1 MQSLLYRRL
10 HIPLYLFYNAG
21 ACFPL
26 QNPFGCF
33 EQELDVNEDNVE
45 NCCPQY
51 LQVYLVFSVP
61 SYSLCFPL
69 QNPLGCFEHELDVS
83 EETLENFCPQYSQ

>member
-1 MQSLLYRRL
+1 MQSLLYRKPY
-10 HIPLYLFYNAG
+10 IPLYLFYNAG

-45 NCCPQY
+45 NC
-51 LQVYLVFSVP
+51 
-61 SYSLCFPL
+61 
-69 QNPLGCFEHELDVS
+69 
-83 EETLENFCPQYSQ
+83 